1 MTTRSGVPDSLSRS
15 GAVGSSVSLA
25 QLRAGNVRIEWFEAV
40 AVMAALCHAVVET
53 ADERQSLTADT
64 VFLFENGS
72 VSALVGVTPPDEL
85 VHQLATLLS
94 DLLPEFHRRVSFHDL
109 LATAGTTPPGY
120 RSLDELARVLAPF
133 ERPGREAIIR
143 ELYQRAAHVVE
154 PVYTASFEP
163 AALDRFVSE
172 STLRPDATT
181 QPRGALGIGP
191 PPAFDPQTPQSPR
204 RRFWQDQRVQAAVV
218 VVLAVVIIGVCGR
231 LLWALWSR
239 PSAATAVQQ
248 QTSPTASETG
258 LDGST
263 SGSDAA
269 SAAARNSAGERT
281 RGAGTP
287 AARQTAAA
295 NAPAFANAPGLA
307 LNPGAGSATGPTSTA
322 ASPGSSSAVG
332 GAASGA
338 PRTDN
343 VAASASPVR
352 QGGRQAAQQPAESAP
367 GRGSGELPVDTA
379 DSIGRIYTAS
389 DREVTPPAL
398 TAYQQLWRIPASP
411 RPEDTIRVEVVVDEQ
426 GNVESA
432 KSFDNPVSLAD
443 AAAVAMSLS
452 AAKSWHFRPAVR
464 DGHPVRYRQV
474 VSVSMR

>member
-1 MTTRSGVPDSLSRS
+1 MASTSGVPDSLSRS
-15 GAVGSSVSLA
+15 AAAGSSVSLA
-25 QLRAGNVRIEWFEAV
+25 QLRAENVRIEWFEAV

-53 ADERQSLTADT
+53 ADERQSLTADA

-72 VSALVGVTPPDEL
+72 VTALVGVTPEDEL
-85 VHQLATLLS
+85 VHQAANLLS

-109 LATAGTTPPGY
+109 LTTAATTPPGY
-120 RSLDELARVLAPF
+120 RSLDELARVLGPF

-143 ELYQRAAHVVE
+143 ELYQRAAHAVT

-172 STLRPDATT
+172 RTLRPDGTA
-181 QPRGALGIGP
+181 QPRGALDGGLP
-191 PPAFDPQTPQSPR
+191 PGLAPQSPR

-218 VVLAVVIIGVCGR
+218 LVLAVVIIGVCGR
-231 LLWALWSR
+231 LLWVMWSR
-239 PSAATAVQQ
+239 PSATTALQ

-258 LDGST
+258 LGGST
-263 SGSDAA
+263 PRSDGA
-269 SAAARNSAGERT
+269 SAARGTVDPA
-281 RGAGTP
+281 RGAGTL
-287 AARQTAAA
+287 AARQTPAA
-295 NAPAFANAPGLA
+295 NTPGLTA
-307 LNPGAGSATGPTSTA
+307 LSPRGGSATGTTPTTASAGNSSVAGGTANA
-322 ASPGSSSAVG
+322 ASRSDSI
-332 GAASGA
+332 
-338 PRTDN
+338 
-343 VAASASPVR
+343 AASASPVR
-352 QGGRQAAQQPAESAP
+352 PGGRQAAQQPAESAP
-367 GRGSGELPVDTA
+367 GRVSGGLPVDTP
-379 DSIGRIYTAS
+379 DSVDRIYTAS

-426 GNVESA
+426 GNVESV

-464 DGHPVRYRQV
+464 NGHPVRYRQV
-474 VSVSMR
+474 VSVAMR